1 MRLGR
6 ENLAQEPRAE
16 PGRAEIFPAL
26 TLERCVSFIV
36 PFVTKASF
44 IPSFTVS

>member
-1 MRLGR
+1 MRLAP

-36 PFVTKASF
+36 PFVKRR
-44 IPSFTVS
+44 VSYQVSQ